1 MLQTANTSPARE
13 RGCKKKKGKRLQ
25 RNVRSAGVEEEE
37 KKAAA
42 SCRESSRAKKNESV
56 RVQRLQREHTNILLT
71 RVKEPNNLL
80 SIKISD
86 SLINYAH

>member
-1 MLQTANTSPARE
+1 
-13 RGCKKKKGKRLQ
+13 
-25 RNVRSAGVEEEE
+25 
-37 KKAAA
+37 
-42 SCRESSRAKKNESV
+42 V